1 MTRRTIEPETP
12 PSWLSPDAA
21 EVWRKARK
29 ARPDADPEQLA
40 LYASAVADAGK
51 AQDLINRSGHVIQGA
66 KGLVR
71 NPLQSVKSANVTAAR
86 ALAKDLGLA
95 APPRPRRRRINVSA
109 MECTIGALE
118 ALGRLE
124 PVDAA
129 TLALCRSLA
138 AAMDA
143 LEPDDPG
150 IAGLART
157 QLQALRLLRGQTD
170 DSATAL
176 AALLASVS
184 TTMGDAPES

>member
-51 AQDLINRSGHVIQGA
+51 AQDLINRSGHVVQGA
-66 KGLVR
+66 KGLVK
-71 NPLQSVKSANVTAAR
+71 NPLQSVKSANVAAAR

-95 APPRPRRRRINVSA
+95 EPPRSPQKRLRNQRG
-109 MECTIGALE
+109 MESTIE
-118 ALGRLE
+118 ALRATGRLE
-124 PVDAA
+124 RVDEA

-138 AAMDA
+138 LAMDS
-143 LEPDDPG
+143 LEPDDPA
-150 IAGLART
+150 IASLART
-157 QLQALRLLRGQTD
+157 QLQALRLLRGQAD
-170 DSATAL
+170 DGAT
-176 AALLASVS
+176 
-184 TTMGDAPES
+184 